1 MTRLCR
7 AHRLHTALASLFTRA
22 LADYAAPAAEL
33 LLTAAAA
40 PPEVTYTQL
49 LKTLALQL
57 VRTRH
62 ALEALRYS

>member
-40 PPEVTYTQL
+40 PPEVTCTMLGSSGCQ
-49 LKTLALQL
+49 AW
-57 VRTRH
+57 H
-62 ALEALRYS
+62 APGATSHL